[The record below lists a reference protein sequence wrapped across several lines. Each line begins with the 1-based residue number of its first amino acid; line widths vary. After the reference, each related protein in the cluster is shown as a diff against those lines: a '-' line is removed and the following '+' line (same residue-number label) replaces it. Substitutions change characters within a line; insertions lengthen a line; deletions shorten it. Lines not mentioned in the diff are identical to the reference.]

1 MSKVI
6 SLKSRIIT
14 KNNELLTE
22 IAGGTYPP
30 AFNIGAYKM
39 PGKVWKLVETP
50 LELAFELAKQLGVSP
65 LLGQLL
71 VNRGITDHEKASA
84 FLRPEI
90 DQLHDPFLFKDMV
103 QAVDRLEQAVKEQ
116 EQVLIY
122 GDYDVDGV
130 TSVALMIRVL
140 GKLLPGKILYY
151 IPKRLEEGYGLHL
164 TSLERAVGRG
174 VKLVI
179 TVDCGITAIEAS
191 CYLKENGIDLIITD
205 HHEPQAEL
213 PKACAIIDPKAPG
226 AGYPFTQLAGVGV
239 AFKLLQGLAS
249 RLPELKERLFRN
261 LDLVAFGTVAD
272 IVPLLEENRIIV
284 KYGLEQLRKLEN
296 VGMQAL
302 IQTAGLGEREIN
314 AGHIGYLLA
323 PRINAAGR
331 MGNPSVGVKLFLT
344 NDPIQALDFARELEK
359 ENQRRQMTENEVLR
373 EAQLQIEAEPE
384 FIQEHA
390 LVLAGEG
397 WHLGVIGIVASKL
410 VEIYHKPVILIG
422 FDGDE
427 GRGSGRSI
435 AGFNLF
441 EAIEACGEYLV
452 RYGGHEFA
460 AGLTVTRD
468 RFLSFKKAFL
478 NKARASLNKEDL
490 LPWLKI
496 ESMVDLTGINLDLVR
511 ELGKLAP
518 CGPANPTPVLGCKA
532 VQLVEYRNVGENG
545 KHLKLK
551 VSDENVIREGIGFNL
566 GGLNRELAST
576 KEVDV
581 AFSLEENSWNG
592 SVQVQLNLKDI
603 VSRNE
608 QDRSSEQ

>member
-1 MSKVI
+1 
-6 SLKSRIIT
+6 
-14 KNNELLTE
+14 
-22 IAGGTYPP
+22 
-30 AFNIGAYKM
+30 M

-50 LELAFELAKQLGVSP
+50 LELANELARKLGVSP

-84 FLRPEI
+84 FLTPDI
-90 DQLHDPFLFKDMV
+90 GQLHDPFLFKEMG
-103 QAVDRLEQAVKEQ
+103 QAVDRLARAVKDQ
-116 EQVLIY
+116 EQVLVY

-130 TSVALMIRVL
+130 TSVALIIRAL
-140 GKLLPGKILYY
+140 GKFLPGKILYY

-164 TSLERAVGRG
+164 NSLERAVGRG

-179 TVDCGITAIEAS
+179 TVDCGITAVEES
-191 CYLKENGIDLIITD
+191 RYLKNNGVDLIITD

-213 PKACAIIDPKAPG
+213 PEACAIIDPKVPG

-249 RLPELKERLFRN
+249 QLPELKERLFNN

-331 MGNPSVGVKLFLT
+331 MGNPSIGVKLFLT
-344 NDPIQALDFARELEK
+344 NDPVQALDFAKELEK
-359 ENQRRQMTENEVLR
+359 ENQHRQMTENEVLQ

-384 FIQEHA
+384 FALEHA

-422 FDGDE
+422 FEGDE

-441 EAIEACGEYLV
+441 EAIEACGQYLV

-460 AGLTVTRD
+460 AGLTVARD
-468 RFLSFKKAFL
+468 QFLGFKKAFL
-478 NKARASLNKEDL
+478 NKAKTSIKKEDL

-496 ESMVDLTGINLDLVR
+496 ESMVDLNGVNLELVH
-511 ELGKLAP
+511 ELSKLAP
-518 CGPANPTPVLGCKA
+518 CGPANPTPILGCQA
-532 VQLVEYRNVGENG
+532 LQLVEYRNVGENG

-551 VSDENVIREGIGFNL
+551 VSNENVVREGIGFNL
-566 GGLNRELAST
+566 GGLNQELAST
-576 KEVDV
+576 KEVDL
-581 AFSLEENSWNG
+581 AFSLEENNWNG

-603 VSRNE
+603 VTRGKE
-608 QDRSSEQ
+608 

>member
-1 MSKVI
+1 MS
-6 SLKSRIIT
+6 
-14 KNNELLTE
+14 
-22 IAGGTYPP
+22 
-30 AFNIGAYKM
+30 
-39 PGKVWKLVETP
+39 GKVWKLVETP
-50 LELAFELAKQLGVSP
+50 MEQAFELSQQLGVSP

-71 VNRGITDHEKASA
+71 VNRGISDLEKASA
-84 FLRPEI
+84 FLTPDINR
-90 DQLHDPFLFKDMV
+90 LHDPFLFKDMR
-103 QAVDRLEQAVKEQ
+103 QAVDRLEKAVNEQ
-116 EQVLIY
+116 ERILIY

-130 TSVALMIRVL
+130 TSVALIIRVL
-140 GKLLPGKILYY
+140 GKLLPGKIFYY

-164 TSLERAVGRG
+164 NSLERAADRG

-179 TVDCGITAIEAS
+179 TVDCGITAVEES
-191 CYLKENGIDLIITD
+191 RFLKDNGIDLIITD
-205 HHEPQAEL
+205 HHEPQADL
-213 PKACAIIDPKAPG
+213 PEACAIIDPKAPD
-226 AGYPFTQLAGVGV
+226 AGYPFSQLAGVGV
-239 AFKLLQGLAS
+239 AFKLLQGLAF
-249 RLPELKERLFRN
+249 RLPELKERLFKN

-272 IVPLLEENRIIV
+272 IVPLLDENRIIV
-284 KYGLEQLRKLEN
+284 KYGLEQLQKLEN

-314 AGHIGYLLA
+314 TGHIGYLLA

-331 MGNPSVGVKLFLT
+331 MGNPSIGVKLFLT
-344 NDPIQALDFARELEK
+344 NDPVQALDFAGELEK
-359 ENQRRQMTENEVLR
+359 ENQRRQMTENEVLQ

-384 FIQEHA
+384 FAQEHA

-410 VEIYHKPVILIG
+410 VDIYHKPVILIG

-441 EAIEACGEYLV
+441 EAIEACGQHLV

-460 AGLTVTRD
+460 AGLTVTREQ
-468 RFLSFKKAFL
+468 FLSFKKAFL
-478 NKARASLNKEDL
+478 NKAKACLSPEDL

-496 ESMVDLTGINLDLVR
+496 ESIIDLTGINLDLAR

-518 CGPANPTPVLGCKA
+518 CGPANPTPILGCKA
-532 VQLVEYRNVGENG
+532 LQLIEYRNVGENG

-551 VSDENVIREGIGFNL
+551 VSKADVIREGIGFNL

-581 AFSLEENSWNG
+581 AFSIEENNWNG

-603 VSRNE
+603 VARNNQLSIE
-608 QDRSSEQ
+608 SE

>member
-1 MSKVI
+1 
-6 SLKSRIIT
+6 
-14 KNNELLTE
+14 
-22 IAGGTYPP
+22 
-30 AFNIGAYKM
+30 M
-39 PGKVWKLVETP
+39 PGKVWKLVDTP
-50 LELAFELAKQLGVSP
+50 LEVANELARKLGVSP

-71 VNRGITDHEKASA
+71 VNRGITDLEQAKA
-84 FLRPEI
+84 FLTP
-90 DQLHDPFLFKDMV
+90 DLKQLHDPFLFQNMGP
-103 QAVDRLEQAVKEQ
+103 AVDRLEQAIKNQ
-116 EQVLIY
+116 EQILIY

-130 TSVALMIRVL
+130 TSVALMIKVL
-140 GKLLPGKILYY
+140 GKLLPGKVLYY

-164 TSLERAVGRG
+164 TSLEKAVDRG

-179 TVDCGITAIEAS
+179 TVDCGITAVEESA
-191 CYLKENGIDLIITD
+191 YLKAKGIDLIITD

-213 PKACAIIDPKAPG
+213 PEAYAIIDPKVAG
-226 AGYPFTQLAGVGV
+226 TGYPFTQLAGVGV

-249 RLPELKERLFRN
+249 RLPEIKERLFNN

-284 KYGLEQLRKLEN
+284 KYGLEQLRKSEN
-296 VGMQAL
+296 IGMQAL

-331 MGNPSVGVKLFLT
+331 MGNPSIGVKLFLT
-344 NDPIQALDFARELEK
+344 NDPIQALDFAKELEK
-359 ENQRRQMTENEVLR
+359 ENQRRQMTENEVLQ
-373 EAQLQIEAEPE
+373 EAQHQIEAEPE
-384 FIQEHA
+384 LSQEHA

-422 FDGDE
+422 FEGDE

-435 AGFNLF
+435 TGFNLF
-441 EAIEACGEYLV
+441 DAIKACGQYLV
-452 RYGGHEFA
+452 KYGGHEFA

-468 RFLSFKKAFL
+468 QFLDFKRAFL
-478 NKARASLNKEDL
+478 NKAKTSLSKDDL
-490 LPWLKI
+490 LPWLRI
-496 ESMVDLTGINLDLVR
+496 EGLVDLNGVNLELVR
-511 ELGKLAP
+511 ELNKLAP
-518 CGPANPTPVLGCKA
+518 CGPANPTPILGCKSL
-532 VQLVEYRNVGENG
+532 QLVEYRNVGENG

-551 VSDENVIREGIGFNL
+551 VSHANVTREGIGFNF
-566 GGLNRELAST
+566 GSLNQELAST
-576 KEVDV
+576 KEVDL

-603 VSRNE
+603 VTRNDE
-608 QDRSSEQ
+608 SSVTSEQ